1 MKSKNIVFPQ
11 NNRIML
17 ETTDVPAV
25 GKTQVLCRAE
35 VSLVSIGTELR
46 CLRGISDPDTN
57 WNAWVQ
63 YPFQPGYSMTGT
75 VLEVG
80 AEVKAF
86 QPGDRIVTQNPH
98 SQYFLAEES
107 DVNLML
113 IPDGISFE
121 EAAWQPLGCITQLG
135 ARRAEIS
142 LGDDVAIVGLGMLGQ
157 LVTQYLSHMGVHSLL
172 AIDMNPYRLKFA
184 KRNGASH
191 IFEGKS
197 SDARAMV
204 QEMTGGR
211 KLDVVYDITG
221 LPQTLS
227 TVTPLVHRGGRVVLL
242 GDNTQPSLQNLG
254 PNVLSDS
261 LNILGIHGSMCPDQ
275 TSDFA
280 RWSWRE
286 MARLFFDLILDGRM
300 NVKDMNTDIFSP
312 EEAEKVYLWLQNDR
326 PDTFGV
332 LFDWRKLG

>member
-1 MKSKNIVFPQ
+1 MKSMNVVFPQ
-11 NNRIML
+11 SGCIVL
-17 ETTDVPAV
+17 ESADIPAV
-25 GKTQVLCRAE
+25 GRTQVLCRAE

-57 WNAWVQ
+57 WHGWVK

-75 VLEVG
+75 VIEVG
-80 AEVKAF
+80 ADVKDF

-98 SQYFLAEES
+98 SQYFLAEEK
-107 DVNLML
+107 DVNLMK
-113 IPDGISFE
+113 IPEGVSFE

-135 ARRAEIS
+135 ARRAEIA

-157 LVTQYLSHMGVHSLL
+157 LVTQYLSSMGVHSLL
-172 AIDMNPYRLKFA
+172 AVDMNEYRLEFA
-184 KRNGASH
+184 KKNGATH
-191 IFEGKS
+191 TFLGKS
-197 SDARAMV
+197 GDVLPAV
-204 QEMTGGR
+204 LEMTKGR

-221 LPQTLS
+221 LPHTLS
-227 TVTPLVHRGGRVVLL
+227 TVTPLVHRGGKVVLL
-242 GDNTQPSLQNLG
+242 GDNTRPSLQNLG

-275 TSDFA
+275 STDFA

-286 MARLFFDLILDGRM
+286 MAGLFFDLILDGRM
-300 NVKDMNTDIFSP
+300 NIKDMNTNVFSP

-332 LFDWRKLG
+332 LFDWRRLG